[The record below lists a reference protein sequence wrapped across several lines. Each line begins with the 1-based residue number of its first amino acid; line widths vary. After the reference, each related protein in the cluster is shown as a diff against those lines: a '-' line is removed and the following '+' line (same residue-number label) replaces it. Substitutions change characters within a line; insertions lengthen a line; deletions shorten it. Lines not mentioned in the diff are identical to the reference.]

1 MTKTLDSNVITTLE
15 SNQFEC
21 AHLLDL
27 YLDAGTEYL
36 TDSFYDI
43 VYDSNTYS
51 AANGLLGFDDITEQS
66 ELIVGSVRITLAGA
80 VPEVIR
86 RCLDE
91 PIINKRVTIRRAFYT
106 AGTRTQ
112 VATPHMIFDG
122 NISAFSINEDPGS
135 STITATAASHFANFR
150 QVNTRITNSE
160 SQQQA
165 TQYTTG
171 QNFSNDLGFE
181 HASAMIQD
189 IQWGQNLPNE

>member
-1 MTKTLDSNVITTLE
+1 MTKVLDSAVVTTLE

-21 AHLLDL
+21 AHLVEL

-43 VYDSNTYS
+43 VYNSNTYS
-51 AANGLLGFDDITEQS
+51 AANGLLGFEDITEQT
-66 ELIVGSVRITLAGA
+66 EVIVGSVRLTLAGA

-86 RCLDE
+86 KCLDE
-91 PIINKRVTIRRAFYT
+91 PVINKRVIIRRAVYT

-112 VATPHMIFDG
+112 VAEPHMIFDG
-122 NISAFSINEDPGS
+122 NINSFAINEDPDA

-150 QVNTRITNSE
+150 QTNSRITNST
-160 SQQQA
+160 SQNQTA
-165 TQYTTG
+165 HYVTG
-171 QNFSNDLGFE
+171 SNFSNDLGFE

-189 IQWGQNLPNE
+189 IQWGQNLPKE

>member
-27 YLDAGTEYL
+27 YLDAGTEHL

-150 QVNTRITNSE
+150 QVNTRITNSQ

-165 TQYTTG
+165 IQYNTG